1 MFKKIAIV
9 GVGLIGGSIGLAAK
23 KKKLSPKVVG
33 VCRRECS
40 RKKAIKAKAVD
51 SATLDLKSGVQDAD
65 LVILAVPVGRITKLS
80 RESLKYMK
88 TGAILTD
95 VGSTKKNIITILE
108 KDACKRINVIGS
120 HPMAG
125 SDRVGVENAS
135 SNLFCGATIILTKTK
150 STDGKSILR
159 LGKFWKKLG
168 AKTLVLSPEKH
179 DKDASLASYL
189 PHIVSFVLSS
199 AQTEDSIKF
208 AAGSLKD
215 TTRVALSDTDL
226 WADIFLSADEP
237 TLESVSI
244 FLKNLNKLKNAIVK
258 KDKKA
263 LKNFL
268 DKAQKKRMRIKE

>member
-1 MFKKIAIV
+1 VFRKIAIV

-23 KKKLSPKVVG
+23 KEKLARRVVG
-33 VCRRECS
+33 ICRRECS

-51 SATLDLKSGVQDAD
+51 SATLDLKSGLRDAD

-88 TGAILTD
+88 KGAILTD

-108 KDACKRINVIGS
+108 KDARKKINVIGS

-125 SDRVGVENAS
+125 SDKAGVENAS
-135 SNLFCGATIILTKTK
+135 SNLFEKATLILTKTK

-168 AKTLVLSPEKH
+168 AKILVLSPEKH

-189 PHIVSFVLSS
+189 PHIVSFVLSQV
-199 AQTEDSIKF
+199 QTEDSIKF

-226 WADIFLSADEP
+226 WADIFLSARAS
-237 TLESVSI
+237 TLKSI
-244 FLKNLNKLKNAIVK
+244 NIFFKNLNKLKSAIVK